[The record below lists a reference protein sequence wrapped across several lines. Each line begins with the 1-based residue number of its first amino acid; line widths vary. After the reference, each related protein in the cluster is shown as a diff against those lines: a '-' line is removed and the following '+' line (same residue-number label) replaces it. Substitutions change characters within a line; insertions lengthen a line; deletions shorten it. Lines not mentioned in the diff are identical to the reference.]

1 MIEMRYQFRG
11 RDVKNGEWRYGF
23 LWYDAEMMQYHIRS
37 VHNTDY
43 VVDADTV
50 GQCTGLY
57 DVLGKYIFEGDVVHY
72 NRYTSRYVLRRVVFR
87 RDGFVGVRT
96 LDDRNPLTVDTD
108 MIVVRGNIY
117 DNPDMLKMNGRRIK

>member
-1 MIEMRYQFRG
+1 MEMRYQFRG
-11 RDVKNGEWRYGF
+11 RDVKDGEWRYGF
-23 LWYDAEMMQYHIRS
+23 IWYDTEMMQYHIRGS
-37 VHNTDY
+37 RNADY
-43 VVDADTV
+43 VVDAATV

-57 DVLGKYIFEGDVVHY
+57 DAMGNYIFEGDVVQY

-87 RDGFVGVRT
+87 RDEFVGVRT

-108 MIVVRGNIY
+108 MIVVRGNVY